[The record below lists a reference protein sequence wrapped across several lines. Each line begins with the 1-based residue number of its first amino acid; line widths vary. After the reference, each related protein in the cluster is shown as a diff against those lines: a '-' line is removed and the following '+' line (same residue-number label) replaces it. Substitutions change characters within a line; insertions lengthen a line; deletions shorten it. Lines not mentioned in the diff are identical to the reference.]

1 MTASTTPIDT
11 TPAKRS
17 LWRYLPGLRPNVFR
31 VAVAIGIFALSL
43 AMHLKLG
50 QDGVLPALDATAW
63 TVSIVLGALA
73 YWLAETLVF
82 FLVAFCPVVVVA
94 ALLAALYGWFTR

>member
-1 MTASTTPIDT
+1 MSASIPTLDT
-11 TPAKRS
+11 IPAKRS
-17 LWRYLPGLRPNVFR
+17 WWRYLPGLRPNVFR
-31 VAVAIGIFALSL
+31 VAMAVGIFALSL

-63 TVSIVLGALA
+63 TVSVVLGALA

-82 FLVAFCPVVVVA
+82 FLVAFCPVVAIA
-94 ALLAALYGWFTR
+94 ALLAALYGWLAQ